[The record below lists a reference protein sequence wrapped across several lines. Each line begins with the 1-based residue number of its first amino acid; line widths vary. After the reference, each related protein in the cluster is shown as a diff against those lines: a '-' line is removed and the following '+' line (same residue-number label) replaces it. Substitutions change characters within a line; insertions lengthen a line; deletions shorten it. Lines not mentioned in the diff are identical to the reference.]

1 MAMRSMLQIFTYT
14 RGSWCNNMELFASR
28 RSGYDPLT
36 LPTSSPGGACRHPW
50 RIVQGP
56 CPPLPSDG
64 TVEPLSNTSQVECP
78 SSATVR
84 WQPSIHTCGS
94 LLLTPPMM
102 VTIGS
107 KHNGSCDRRGSL
119 TTVTSHNCG
128 WLCLVQVWYTVPVFK
143 ISAKRTMCTSSPA
156 EDRIN
161 QRHPTTSQHESP
173 MLDMFPLLL

>member
-1 MAMRSMLQIFTYT
+1 MILLSFDGLLPVYVSAKELWGEVVSGHYTVVLPGKASAMAMRSMLQISTYT

-64 TVEPLSNTSQVECP
+64 TVEPLSNTSQFECP

-107 KHNGSCDRRGSL
+107 KHNGSCDR
-119 TTVTSHNCG
+119 
-128 WLCLVQVWYTVPVFK
+128 
-143 ISAKRTMCTSSPA
+143 
-156 EDRIN
+156 
-161 QRHPTTSQHESP
+161 
-173 MLDMFPLLL
+173 PL